1 MSKNK
6 NSNINNLKRTEE
18 KDYCY
23 KCGDYTYLYE
33 DPNIEGLFFCN
44 KCWQERFK
52 TEELEKM
59 GYDEEIP
66 YDE

>member
-1 MSKNK
+1 MGDENFNSSK
-6 NSNINNLKRTEE
+6 LKRTDE

-23 KCGDYTYLYE
+23 KCGAYDFLFE
-33 DPNIEGLFFCN
+33 DPNIEGLFFCE
-44 KCWQERFK
+44 KCWKERFK